1 MLGGV
6 KIILPS
12 KPYIKE
18 PQDSKY
24 GRVLLENSVE
34 LMAEI
39 GFEAFTFKKL
49 AVKMESSETS
59 IYRYFENKHVL
70 LVYLSSWYWEWL
82 SYLISVYTLNIADP
96 KEKMRKMIHTLINA
110 ETMYELAPDIN
121 EKLLAE
127 IVRKE
132 SSKSF
137 HIQDVDRENGEGYFL
152 SYKNLVDKISVFV
165 LDLDPTFLYPHSHS
179 CSLLEMIRNQ
189 RYYAEH
195 LPRLSNLNYK
205 QSTFLKD
212 LEDMIFFFATSVLLN
227 PN

>member
-6 KIILPS
+6 KLILPS

-49 AVKMESSETS
+49 AVKMDSSETS
-59 IYRYFENKHVL
+59 IYRYFENKHLL

-82 SYLISVYTLNIADP
+82 SYLISVYTLNIPDP
-96 KEKMRKMIHTLINA
+96 EVKIRKMIYTLIHA
-110 ETMYELAPDIN
+110 ETKYELASYIN
-121 EKLLAE
+121 EKNLAE

-132 SSKSF
+132 SSKSY
-137 HIQDVDRENGEGYFL
+137 HIHDIDKENSEGFFL
-152 SYKNLVDKISVFV
+152 SYKNLVDKMSNFAMEICG
-165 LDLDPTFLYPHSHS
+165 TFSYPHSLS
-179 CSLLEMIRNQ
+179 CNLLEMINNQ

-195 LPRLSNLNYK
+195 LPRLSNLKYK
-205 QSTFLKD
+205 KKSFLQD
-212 LEDMIFFFATSVLLN
+212 LEEMVYFFALSALKN
-227 PN
+227 KI

>member
-6 KIILPS
+6 KLILPS

-24 GRVLLENSVE
+24 GRGLLENSVE

-49 AVKMESSETS
+49 AIRMDSSETS
-59 IYRYFENKHVL
+59 IYRYFENKHLL
-70 LVYLSSWYWEWL
+70 LVYLSSWYWEWM
-82 SYLISVYTLNIADP
+82 SYLISVYTLNIPIASD
-96 KEKMRKMIHTLINA
+96 KMRKMIHTLINA
-110 ETMYELAPDIN
+110 EYNFELAPYID

-132 SSKSF
+132 SSKSY
-137 HIQDVDRENGEGYFL
+137 HIHDVDKENSEGFFL
-152 SYKNLVDKISVFV
+152 SYKNLVDKMSNFV
-165 LDLDPTFLYPHSHS
+165 KEIDINFPYPHSL
-179 CSLLEMIRNQ
+179 CCNLLEMMNNQ

-195 LPRLSNLNYK
+195 LPRLSNLTYK
-205 QSTFLKD
+205 KASFLKD
-212 LEDMIFFFATSVLLN
+212 LEDMVFFFGISALRN
-227 PN
+227 KD